1 MTLVA
6 PGVLASL
13 AFLPSDQG
21 GRKATPPNPAG
32 GHPLLPDGELVT
44 CTIWAVDDEGVPSSD
59 VTQLEFERRYAVLI
73 VPLLGV
79 EDATLLSTLSDVEI
93 YEGHRRVAQGSAQ
106 RVTEVSVRN
115 LPRAST

>member
-1 MTLVA
+1 M
-6 PGVLASL
+6 
-13 AFLPSDQG
+13 
-21 GRKATPPNPAG
+21 
-32 GHPLLPDGELVT
+32 T